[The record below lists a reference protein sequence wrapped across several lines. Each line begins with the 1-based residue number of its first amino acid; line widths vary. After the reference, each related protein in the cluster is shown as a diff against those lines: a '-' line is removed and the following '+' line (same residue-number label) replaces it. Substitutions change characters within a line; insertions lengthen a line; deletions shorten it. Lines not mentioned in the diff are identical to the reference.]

1 MEKYSKVSLDQKQR
15 ILEEYQPGVRG
26 KGFKAL
32 AKRYSIKSGPK
43 TISKWYQKWDGTK
56 ESLEKESGGDRR
68 SILSDK
74 EKKTHILGFI
84 AKRAKKDPANYREV
98 KENVESKTGKQMA
111 IKSVRRIGK
120 ELGVSSKKTK
130 RKTPTEGKFL
140 EVISFILY

>member
-32 AKRYSIKSGPK
+32 AKRYSIESGPK
-43 TISKWYQKWDGTK
+43 AISKWYQKWDGTK

-74 EKKTHILGFI
+74 EKKTHIL
-84 AKRAKKDPANYREV
+84 V
-98 KENVESKTGKQMA
+98 
-111 IKSVRRIGK
+111 
-120 ELGVSSKKTK
+120 L
-130 RKTPTEGKFL
+130 
-140 EVISFILY
+140 